1 MTRSYTKLV
10 EENCET
16 SIKAVLNDSN
26 NDGISD
32 STEYTTN
39 MRYLDEN
46 NTPLSTKTRI
56 ILAYLSLLSFILH

>member
-46 NTPLSTKTRI
+46 NTRLSTKTRI

>member
-10 EENCET
+10 EENCEP